1 MFALGIWLKFN
12 SEKLKTRKAVIIQVL
27 IVILNEIS
35 IALMPA
41 FSFAQHRDLSTA
53 ARFTNSSCG
62 LQILTAMVLIN
73 LFSKIKLPA
82 IKNSIIFYWAL
93 VMICGNYTGYLS
105 QNITQLNQ
113 KFQSM
118 PFTVVKMVS
127 KQVLIFAA
135 FCLLGT
141 LVILVVTRLFH
152 LDKKIN
158 SIWDGC
164 DLVNFNTWWNPK
176 VLAVKKWIKQHAIY
190 LFGLAIAY
198 LLSFCSFLAV
208 TDNFRVKPNVSED
221 YNVFAYILGTRQ
233 LFVIINMLLIL
244 MLFKFIWALTNRF
257 WLASISSG
265 VFFVGWIIANVLKVQ
280 SRSET
285 VLPSDL
291 SMLKNW
297 KELLSMVDGSVTIIA
312 IAMIV
317 VAIILILLL
326 EKKKPIGRGSWPKRI
341 FWLLVIPIIS
351 CGANQLNHKES
362 PLYTVAWNIGDATN
376 FFNQWGGAMVNGP
389 TLQFINNIDIKV
401 MDKPQGY
408 SEAKIKKLCEKYK
421 KEAQEINK
429 ERTNQLKDQI
439 VIFNLSE
446 SFADPSR
453 LTGVKLKN
461 NPIPNIQKIK
471 KDNTSGIMLSSNY
484 GGGTANIEFMTLTG
498 LATCNFTS
506 TLQVPYTQLVGKMKA
521 VPSIV
526 QQFPEAVAPI

>member
-1 MFALGIWLKFN
+1 MISEKKHGGLQLLIIIGTMMLVFKHLFTDANVNLDRFANLDSNYIWQLIQGVSNLGIDIAIIGLGFMLAKYRNSITLTIKSWIMIWLTGVTVLISILLLNNIFTLENFYNAIFPVIRGTYPIVTGILIGILFLPIIRYVSCRYSKLVLGGIGITIIAPSLFNRPLWGSTDINFVFYGFIMFALGIWLKFN

-190 LFGLAIAY
+190 
-198 LLSFCSFLAV
+198 
-208 TDNFRVKPNVSED
+208 
-221 YNVFAYILGTRQ
+221 
-233 LFVIINMLLIL
+233 
-244 MLFKFIWALTNRF
+244 
-257 WLASISSG
+257 
-265 VFFVGWIIANVLKVQ
+265 
-280 SRSET
+280 
-285 VLPSDL
+285 SD
-291 SMLKNW
+291 
-297 KELLSMVDGSVTIIA
+297 
-312 IAMIV
+312 
-317 VAIILILLL
+317 
-326 EKKKPIGRGSWPKRI
+326 
-341 FWLLVIPIIS
+341 
-351 CGANQLNHKES
+351 
-362 PLYTVAWNIGDATN
+362 
-376 FFNQWGGAMVNGP
+376 
-389 TLQFINNIDIKV
+389 
-401 MDKPQGY
+401 
-408 SEAKIKKLCEKYK
+408 
-421 KEAQEINK
+421 
-429 ERTNQLKDQI
+429 
-439 VIFNLSE
+439 
-446 SFADPSR
+446 
-453 LTGVKLKN
+453 
-461 NPIPNIQKIK
+461 
-471 KDNTSGIMLSSNY
+471 
-484 GGGTANIEFMTLTG
+484 
-498 LATCNFTS
+498 
-506 TLQVPYTQLVGKMKA
+506 
-521 VPSIV
+521 
-526 QQFPEAVAPI
+526 